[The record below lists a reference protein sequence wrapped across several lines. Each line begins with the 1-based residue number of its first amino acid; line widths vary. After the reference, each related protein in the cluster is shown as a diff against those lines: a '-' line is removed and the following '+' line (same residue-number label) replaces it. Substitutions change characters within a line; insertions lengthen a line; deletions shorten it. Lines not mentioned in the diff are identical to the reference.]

1 MVGLHA
7 CYFIVGIVVI
17 VVIAVIVIDAIA
29 VIVVIRVRTLCR
41 VADGGANVFASLLA
55 SAL

>member
-1 MVGLHA
+1 MGLHA

-29 VIVVIRVRTLCR
+29 VIVVICVRTLCR